1 MAIMECYTAVLGLA
15 ITNDQQQII
24 MAANINNLTATNV
37 VIQFTNV
44 LIKPM
49 TILIIHPQS
58 DQGSLWECPTIGM
71 RK

>member
-1 MAIMECYTAVLGLA
+1 MAIMACYTAVLGLA

-24 MAANINNLTATNV
+24 MAANVNNLTAANA

-49 TILIIHPQS
+49 TILNHTPS
-58 DQGSLWECPTIGM
+58 
-71 RK
+71 K